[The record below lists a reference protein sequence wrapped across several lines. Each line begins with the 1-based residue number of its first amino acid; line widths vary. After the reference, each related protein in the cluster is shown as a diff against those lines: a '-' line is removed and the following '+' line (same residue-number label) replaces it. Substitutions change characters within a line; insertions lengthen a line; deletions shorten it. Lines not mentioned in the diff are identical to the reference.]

1 MTSKAHTSADQ
12 VPFDIPVLPS
22 LREDLD
28 LQTEWDLAFHV
39 TEQGK
44 SFTAAGFGDWF
55 RDRCDEAG
63 LCTVLHMDFDRQQQR
78 VSPTMARRRISS
90 CPGLYGAL

>member
-28 LQTEWDLAFHV
+28 LQ
-39 TEQGK
+39 
-44 SFTAAGFGDWF
+44 
-55 RDRCDEAG
+55 
-63 LCTVLHMDFDRQQQR
+63 
-78 VSPTMARRRISS
+78 
-90 CPGLYGAL
+90 